1 MSRFNGR
8 LREVVSYENRATGG
22 LFSCIS
28 CIQFPGYLYVQF
40 YVVTENSLYILNGV
54 VHTAVKETIPFAMW
68 SLTRG

>member
-8 LREVVSYENRATGG
+8 LREVVSYENRATWG
-22 LFSCIS
+22 LFS

-54 VHTAVKETIPFAMW
+54 VHTAVKETIPFAKW

>member
-1 MSRFNGR
+1 MSRFNSR
-8 LREVVSYENRATGG
+8 LREVVSYENRAKGG

-40 YVVTENSLYILNGV
+40 YVVTLYILNGV
-54 VHTAVKETIPFAMW
+54 VHTAVKETIPFAKF